1 MNKGH
6 PFFWLKA
13 IYWQNQNCSLCVGSA
28 GTIHTGLQLQSMLTI
43 MQRRFCPA
51 ACPTRAP
58 MLALLRL
65 LFLFGLNLHRHPI
78 LIWERA
84 RMKPETSQLG
94 VAQRMKLLS
103 SDWNQ
108 LKTLRKV
115 TLDRRRTNLGVQLPG
130 GFSISPRKELLS
142 SVPGLSTTP
151 GKLGRNDERE
161 SFIRLATNKKKEY
174 WNFFAYHGVH
184 TLGYGLG

>member
-1 MNKGH
+1 
-6 PFFWLKA
+6 
-13 IYWQNQNCSLCVGSA
+13 
-28 GTIHTGLQLQSMLTI
+28 

-65 LFLFGLNLHRHPI
+65 FFLFGLNLHRHPI

-84 RMKPETSQLG
+84 RMKPETGQLG

-103 SDWNQ
+103 SNWNQ

-161 SFIRLATNKKKEY
+161 SFIRLATNKKKRILK
-174 WNFFAYHGVH
+174 FFCLSWCPYFGIRVRIMKRRVRMVVAKVVVVCILKCVSLLVLLLLQSSPGAS
-184 TLGYGLG
+184 

>member
-1 MNKGH
+1 MSCKIMFKINGVSCMG
-6 PFFWLKA
+6 FEGGIVLKKIKIA
-13 IYWQNQNCSLCVGSA
+13 HCVGRA
-28 GTIHTGLQLQSMLTI
+28 GTILIGLQLQSILTI

-84 RMKPETSQLG
+84 RMKPETCQLG

-103 SDWNQ
+103 SNWNQ

-115 TLDRRRTNLGVQLPG
+115 TLDRRRTNLGVKC
-130 GFSISPRKELLS
+130 SITR
-142 SVPGLSTTP
+142 
-151 GKLGRNDERE
+151 R
-161 SFIRLATNKKKEY
+161 
-174 WNFFAYHGVH
+174 FFDQP
-184 TLGYGLG
+184 T